1 MRQRNRIIKINNS
14 LNGQQL
20 SNRSIP
26 SSNNLLLPNP
36 LFKEEIL
43 FSNKSQKDIL
53 LSLIKSAQVSLLASL
68 KQKSSNSKPKKMNFF
83 FKNLLLD
90 LKKNL
95 LFAVNEKN
103 LSKSYYENNIKSTK
117 LQIQKNYDIFSKKS
131 EGNELSKLKILNFII
146 ENDILE
152 TDFMIEKTQK
162 LISYLKITK
171 IFPEENREIFLKN
184 KNEIDKILNV
194 KVKKG
199 KELLK
204 ELITKKLK
212 QNENIKKLKE
222 EIIEIK
228 QDLGLKNSI
237 ESTDIILE
245 ETSENRVFSNF
256 NSISNK
262 DDNVVDKSNKDNIES
277 KIFNNDIN
285 TQRQS
290 FLETNNVNNVFNLN
304 MNINFNINLHD
315 IINKSFDDN
324 LKENNDN
331 KEKVLN
337 QTRYN
342 KYKICNSSEYD
353 FGKELK
359 TIKKILSDRGA
370 MPNND
375 ILFH

>member
-1 MRQRNRIIKINNS
+1 
-14 LNGQQL
+14 
-20 SNRSIP
+20 
-26 SSNNLLLPNP
+26 
-36 LFKEEIL
+36 
-43 FSNKSQKDIL
+43 
-53 LSLIKSAQVSLLASL
+53 
-68 KQKSSNSKPKKMNFF
+68 
-83 FKNLLLD
+83 LD

-290 FLETNNVNNVFNLN
+290 FLETNNVNKVFNLN

-324 LKENNDN
+324 LKDNNDN
-331 KEKVLN
+331 KEKKLN
-337 QTRYN
+337 QTKYN

>member
-1 MRQRNRIIKINNS
+1 MKQRNRIIKKNNYLNSQHLTNKS
-14 LNGQQL
+14 LP
-20 SNRSIP
+20 SNT
-26 SSNNLLLPNP
+26 LLLPNP
-36 LFKEEIL
+36 HLKEEIL

-53 LSLIKSAQVSLLASL
+53 LSLIKSAQVSLLSSL
-68 KQKSSNSKPKKMNFF
+68 NQKSNNFQLKKRNSFY
-83 FKNLLLD
+83 KNLLLD

-95 LFAVNEKN
+95 SFAINEKN
-103 LSKSYYENNIKSTK
+103 ISKSYYENNIKNIQ
-117 LQIQKNYDIFSKKS
+117 LQIQKNYDIFNKKN
-131 EGNELSKLKILNFII
+131 EENELSKLKILNFKI

-152 TDFMIEKTQK
+152 ADFIIEKTQK

-285 TQRQS
+285 AQRQS
-290 FLETNNVNNVFNLN
+290 FLETNNVNKVFNLN

-315 IINKSFDDN
+315 IIE
-324 LKENNDN
+324 L
-331 KEKVLN
+331 
-337 QTRYN
+337 
-342 KYKICNSSEYD
+342 
-353 FGKELK
+353 FG
-359 TIKKILSDRGA
+359 S
-370 MPNND
+370 
-375 ILFH
+375 LF

>member
-14 LNGQQL
+14 LNAQKL
-20 SNRSIP
+20 SNKSIP

-36 LFKEEIL
+36 HFKEEIL

-285 TQRQS
+285 AQRQS

-331 KEKVLN
+331 KEKEIN
-337 QTRYN
+337 QTKYN

>member
-1 MRQRNRIIKINNS
+1 MRQKNRIIKINNS
-14 LNGQQL
+14 LNVQQL
-20 SNRSIP
+20 SNRSLPP
-26 SSNNLLLPNP
+26 SNKLLLPNP
-36 LFKEEIL
+36 HFKEEIL

-53 LSLIKSAQVSLLASL
+53 LSLIKSAQISLLTSL
-68 KQKSSNSKPKKMNFF
+68 KQKSSNFKSKKMNFF

-117 LQIQKNYDIFSKKS
+117 LQIQKNYDIFSKKC

-204 ELITKKLK
+204 EIISKKLK
-212 QNENIKKLKE
+212 QNDNIKQLKE

-228 QDLGLKNSI
+228 QDLGLKTNI

-245 ETSENRVFSNF
+245 ENSENRN
-256 NSISNK
+256 ISNYTIK
-262 DDNVVDKSNKDNIES
+262 DDNDVDKSNKDNIES
-277 KIFNNDIN
+277 KVFNNHIN
-285 TQRQS
+285 TQRQNS
-290 FLETNNVNNVFNLN
+290 LATNNTNNIFNLN
-304 MNINFNINLHD
+304 MNINFNINLQD
-315 IINKSFDDN
+315 INNKSFD
-324 LKENNDN
+324 EVEDN
-331 KEKVLN
+331 KEKEFN
-337 QTRYN
+337 PKNYD
-342 KYKICNSSEYD
+342 KYKICNNSGYGFE
-353 FGKELK
+353 KELK
-359 TIKKILSDRGA
+359 NIKKILSARGSP
-370 MPNND
+370 PNND

>member
-14 LNGQQL
+14 LNAQQL
-20 SNRSIP
+20 SNKSIP

-36 LFKEEIL
+36 HFKEEIL

-53 LSLIKSAQVSLLASL
+53 LSLIKSAQVSLLTSL

-117 LQIQKNYDIFSKKS
+117 LQIQKNYDIFSKKC

-204 ELITKKLK
+204 EIISKKLK
-212 QNENIKKLKE
+212 QNDNIKQLKE

-228 QDLGLKNSI
+228 QDLGLKTNI

-245 ETSENRVFSNF
+245 ENSENRNISNF
-256 NSISNK
+256 TIK
-262 DDNVVDKSNKDNIES
+262 DDNDVDKSNKDNIES
-277 KIFNNDIN
+277 KVFNNHIN
-285 TQRQS
+285 TQRQNS
-290 FLETNNVNNVFNLN
+290 LATNNTNNIFNLN
-304 MNINFNINLHD
+304 MNINFNINLQD
-315 IINKSFDDN
+315 IINKSFD
-324 LKENNDN
+324 EVEDN
-331 KEKVLN
+331 KEKEFN
-337 QTRYN
+337 PKNYD
-342 KYKICNSSEYD
+342 KYKICNNSGYGFE
-353 FGKELK
+353 KELK
-359 TIKKILSDRGA
+359 NIKKILSARGSP
-370 MPNND
+370 PNND